1 MHHEVLES
9 TQASMRF
16 VVDNDFSLLSLAHS
30 IVVSGLFSVAEIG
43 ELGDYLQTYALHHA
57 LED

>member
-1 MHHEVLES
+1 MNEVIEP
-9 TQASMRF
+9 TPASMTF
-16 VVDNDFSLLSLAHS
+16 VVDSNFSLLSLAHS
-30 IVVSGLFSVAEIG
+30 IVTSKLFSVSEIG

>member
-1 MHHEVLES
+1 MHHETIES
-9 TQASMRF
+9 TQASMTFF
-16 VVDNDFSLLSLAHS
+16 VDSDFSLLSLAHS
-30 IVVSGLFSVAEIG
+30 IVTSKLFSVAEIG